1 MATASRL
8 LEGVIAATSSGLAAQ
23 DLRKSRKSD
32 VVFCLVKMSLRFAT
46 AAGIAPCRMLRI
58 NPG

>member
-8 LEGVIAATSSGLAAQ
+8 LEGAIAATSSGLAAQ

-32 VVFCLVKMSLRFAT
+32 AVFCVVKMSLRSNNGGWYRSLLD
-46 AAGIAPCRMLRI
+46 AAH
-58 NPG
+58 